1 MAGSEAP
8 ASGGLDLAAP
18 VLEDGPT
25 LARRLRGMTAFW
37 MLLVLFGLVALF
49 GVISP
54 NHVFFSI
61 GNLFSIALNASQL
74 LLLATGM
81 TFLLG
86 ARQLDLSIGS
96 NVIMSSVVGAKTIT
110 ALAGTSAE
118 MSAGDY
124 PHLGLAITAGTLAAL
139 GTGAVVGLVNGVLVT
154 RLKMTSLLVTL
165 ATSVICLGVALV
177 ITHGTNV
184 PDIPRV
190 LQTSFATYRLGG
202 VVPVPVAITLGIVAV
217 LWFVLALTTFGVRTL
232 SIGSSP
238 EAARRAGIDCEA
250 HLIALF
256 CLMGLLS
263 GCAAMLDISRF
274 TTTNIGGHQTD
285 NLQAIAAAV
294 IGGTSLFGGV
304 ASIPGALVGVL
315 IPVVLGTGLVMMRVD
330 SFYQLIVIGLIVII
344 AVFID
349 QRQRQNSP

>member
-1 MAGSEAP
+1 MAGFETQTSAGSNAP
-8 ASGGLDLAAP
+8 APALDR
-18 VLEDGPT
+18 GPT
-25 LARRLRGMTAFW
+25 LARRLQGTTAFW
-37 MLLVLFGLVALF
+37 MLLVLLGLVALF
-49 GVISP
+49 GVITP

-61 GNLFSIALNASQL
+61 GNLFSVTLNASQL

-96 NVIMSSVVGAKTIT
+96 NVILSSVVGAKTIT
-110 ALAGTSAE
+110 GLAGTSAE
-118 MSAGDY
+118 VAAGDY
-124 PHLGLAITAGTLAAL
+124 PNLGWAITAGTLAAL
-139 GTGAVVGLVNGVLVT
+139 ATGVIIGLVNGILVT

-177 ITHGTNV
+177 VTHGTNV

-202 VVPVPVAITLGIVAV
+202 LVPVPVVLTIAIVAF
-217 LWFVLALTTFGVRTL
+217 LWFILALTTFGVRTL

-238 EAARRAGIDCEA
+238 EAARRAGIDCDS
-250 HLIALF
+250 HILALF

-330 SFYQLIVIGLIVII
+330 NFYQLIVIGLIVIV

-349 QRQRQNSP
+349 QRQRQKSP